1 MTKVI
6 VVLMLLGAVPALA
19 QDEDVVIQKEIQGL
33 AAANDDVFDK
43 IDNFAGQVALQLS
56 ALRKRETA
64 KLEGAVRADGQAAVC
79 EILSFRRS
87 DLQAGASGGAT
98 GSTSAVL
105 NPLLPAIFGF
115 SFEDGGITRSVSG
128 STLTLKANPVALF
141 CASGNDAAGIAR
153 RDPETCATH
162 WKRLG
167 LTASFDTSRGKKS
180 SQLEDLQTLDNQF
193 SELSVRYELINRRTL
208 TGEAFERHFVR
219 NSKFESAANN
229 LVNEMARLPGTI
241 FAEFTPE
248 LARRLYALMG
258 TTACQNNVND
268 PKCQVLPE
276 WQKLGAE
283 ARQSRIRTVVNAMKP
298 AAPDPGSD
306 ALKRLHASWLSALK
320 AFQKEQNAVLN
331 APVLTV
337 FYTYQKPDLAT
348 AKTATSIVPA
358 GIQPPNLHTAG
369 LIYAQGVSSRNL
381 DIVANA
387 SASWFDD
394 TRPGMPGSFR
404 DFRTGI
410 QATFR
415 LREIPNYGA
424 PSLSFAGLYAY
435 LHQQPLGLGIVAFNN
450 TQIREKGH
458 LGLFQTKL
466 EFPTGKNAVRIPISF
481 TYSNRTELIKESDVR
496 GQIGISFNLDQLFSA
511 Q

>member
-1 MTKVI
+1 
-6 VVLMLLGAVPALA
+6 
-19 QDEDVVIQKEIQGL
+19 
-33 AAANDDVFDK
+33 
-43 IDNFAGQVALQLS
+43 
-56 ALRKRETA
+56 
-64 KLEGAVRADGQAAVC
+64 
-79 EILSFRRS
+79 
-87 DLQAGASGGAT
+87 
-98 GSTSAVL
+98 
-105 NPLLPAIFGF
+105 
-115 SFEDGGITRSVSG
+115 
-128 STLTLKANPVALF
+128 
-141 CASGNDAAGIAR
+141 
-153 RDPETCATH
+153 
-162 WKRLG
+162 
-167 LTASFDTSRGKKS
+167 
-180 SQLEDLQTLDNQF
+180 
-193 SELSVRYELINRRTL
+193 
-208 TGEAFERHFVR
+208 
-219 NSKFESAANN
+219 
-229 LVNEMARLPGTI
+229 
-241 FAEFTPE
+241 
-248 LARRLYALMG
+248 
-258 TTACQNNVND
+258 
-268 PKCQVLPE
+268 
-276 WQKLGAE
+276 
-283 ARQSRIRTVVNAMKP
+283 
-298 AAPDPGSD
+298 
-306 ALKRLHASWLSALK
+306 
-320 AFQKEQNAVLN
+320 
-331 APVLTV
+331 
-337 FYTYQKPDLAT
+337 
-348 AKTATSIVPA
+348 VPA

-369 LIYAQGVSSRNL
+369 LIYAQGLSSRNL